1 MLGIPDAPGG
11 LSGSVRNG
19 RAVPATS
26 EEFLLIADFVE
37 KFKES
42 IISVVPIMVIVVLLN
57 LTIAPLGEGQ
67 LAQFLVGGV
76 LLILGL
82 SIFLVGAE
90 VGMVS
95 FGQKVGSAL
104 TRKRSLPLMLL
115 ASFAIGFAITIA
127 EPDVQV
133 LATQVSDIMPGMDKS
148 MLLLMIAVGVG
159 IFLLIGTGRIIVQ
172 VPLRYLLVGFY
183 IVLFAM
189 SGFAN
194 PEFVGVAFDAGGAT
208 TGPITVPFI
217 MAMGVGVAAAG
228 RREGGSNDGDD
239 SFGLVGL
246 SSIGPIA
253 AVVVF
258 SLMAVQGGEAPES
271 AAQIA
276 VVGPVSVADA
286 FLSILP
292 HVMEEIAMALFPL
305 LIIFVVFQVLLL
317 KLPAQQV
324 RRMIFGMVYAYIG
337 LVIFMVG
344 VSGGFSPV
352 GKSLGMALGSYS
364 QMALIPVGLLLGAV
378 VVCAEPAVW
387 ILTQQIEDISG
398 GYIQRKIMFA
408 ALSISI
414 AAAVALGMLRVVTGM
429 SLWYVLIPGYALA
442 LILTRYCPPLFTAI
456 AFDSGG
462 VASGPMATTFVL
474 SLTLGASAACGG
486 NPATDAFGMIAMI
499 AMAPLITIQFLGMIF
514 KKLEQR
520 QKQKEVV
527 LKGGS
532 KS

>member
-1 MLGIPDAPGG
+1 MA
-11 LSGSVRNG
+11 
-19 RAVPATS
+19 
-26 EEFLLIADFVE
+26 
-37 KFKES
+37 
-42 IISVVPIMVIVVLLN
+42 IVVMLH

-67 LAQFLVGGV
+67 LAQFLIGGG
-76 LLILGL
+76 LLIIGL
-82 SIFLVGAE
+82 STFLVGAE

-104 TRKRSLPLMLL
+104 TRKRSLPLMLI

-133 LATQVSDIMPGMDKS
+133 LASQVVEIMPGMEKN

-159 IFLLIGTGRIIVQ
+159 FFLLIGTGRIIVQ
-172 VPLRYLLVGFY
+172 VPLRYLLIGFY
-183 IVLFAM
+183 IALFAM

-228 RREGGSNDGDD
+228 RREVDSGSGDD

-258 SLMAVQGGEAPES
+258 SMMSQGNLSSEAAPQS
-271 AAQIA
+271 
-276 VVGPVSVADA
+276 VVSGPASVAGV

-292 HVMEEIAMALFPL
+292 HVMEDIALALFPL
-305 LIIFVVFQVLLL
+305 LIIFIVFQVLLL

-324 RRMIFGMVYAYIG
+324 RRMIFGLVYSYIG
-337 LVIFMVG
+337 LVIFMTG

-364 QMALIPVGLLLGAV
+364 EMSLLPVGFLLGAV

-387 ILTQQIEDISG
+387 ILTRQIEEISG

-414 AAAVALGMLRVVTGM
+414 AVAVMLGMLRVITGM
-429 SLWYVLIPGYALA
+429 SIWYVLIPGYALA

-486 NPATDAFGMIAMI
+486 NPAMDAFGMIAMI

-514 KKLEQR
+514 KKLEHR
-520 QKQKEVV
+520 QKQKEEF
-527 LKGGS
+527 LRGGS
-532 KS
+532 TS